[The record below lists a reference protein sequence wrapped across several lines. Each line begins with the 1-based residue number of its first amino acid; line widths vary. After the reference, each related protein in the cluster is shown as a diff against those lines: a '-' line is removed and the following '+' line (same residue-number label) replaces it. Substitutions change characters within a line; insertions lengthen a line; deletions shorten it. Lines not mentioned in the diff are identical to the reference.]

1 MNGGAMSDYELI
13 EVGREGRVGVI
24 RFNRPERLNAWTQEV
39 GVEQL
44 RAVAEF
50 NSDPGIAAIVLTG
63 NGRAFCSGAD
73 ISMFRESIDS
83 GERTEE
89 RDTDQPRSSFAADW
103 IAACTGGKPVVAAI
117 NGACF
122 GMGATMALPCDVRIA
137 GHDAR
142 ISFRFLRMG
151 VTPELGSTHFLPR
164 LVGLGRATEFVLTA
178 QDIDAALAL
187 ETGLVTHVAGEGE
200 LMTLALEVASK
211 IAEHPAP
218 QIQSAKQMLQAN
230 AIEDDMGAVL
240 AVERELLD
248 AAFATPEHAEAVAA
262 FMEKREPRFYPD

>member
-1 MNGGAMSDYELI
+1 MSDYELI
-13 EVGREGRVGVI
+13 EVERDGRVGVI
-24 RFNRPERLNAWTQEV
+24 RFNRPERLNAWTQDV

-44 RAVAEF
+44 RALAEF
-50 NSDPGIAAIVLTG
+50 NADSGIAAVVLTG

-73 ISMFRESIDS
+73 ISMFRESLES
-83 GERTEE
+83 GERTRQ
-89 RDTDQPRSSFAADW
+89 RDDDEPRPSFAADW
-103 IAACTGGKPVVAAI
+103 IAGCTEGKPVIAAI

-178 QDIDAALAL
+178 QDIDAETALDS
-187 ETGLVTHVAGEGE
+187 GLVTHVAAEGE
-200 LMTLALEVASK
+200 LMSVALDVAAR
-211 IAEHPAP
+211 IAAHPAP
-218 QIQSAKQMLQAN
+218 QIRSAKRMLQAN
-230 AIEDDMGAVL
+230 SIEDDFGAVMAL
-240 AVERELLD
+240 EGQLLD
-248 AAFATPEHAEAVAA
+248 EAFATPEHAEAVAA
-262 FMEKREPRFYPD
+262 FMEKREPRFYAD

>member
-1 MNGGAMSDYELI
+1 MAAFELI
-13 EVGREGRVGVI
+13 EVEREGRVGII

-39 GVEQL
+39 GAEQL
-44 RAVAEF
+44 AAVAEF
-50 NSDPGIAAIVLTG
+50 NADPGIASIVLTG

-73 ISMFRESIDS
+73 ISMFKASLESDERN
-83 GERTEE
+83 GESEAEE
-89 RDTDQPRSSFAADW
+89 PRSTFAADW
-103 IAACTGGKPVVAAI
+103 IAACTEGKPVIAAI

-178 QDIDAALAL
+178 QDIDAATAL
-187 ETGLVTHVAGEGE
+187 DAGLVTHVATEGE
-200 LMTLALEVASK
+200 LMPTALEVAAR

-218 QIQSAKQMLQAN
+218 QIRAAKQMLQAN
-230 AIEDDMGAVL
+230 AVEDDMAVVL
-240 AVERELLD
+240 GLERELLD
-248 AAFATPEHAEAVAA
+248 EAFATPEHAEAVAA
-262 FMEKREPRFYPD
+262 FVEKREPRFYAD

>member
-1 MNGGAMSDYELI
+1 MGDYELI
-13 EVGREGRVGVI
+13 EVDRDGRVGIV

-39 GVEQL
+39 GAEQL

-50 NSDPGIAAIVLTG
+50 NADPGIAAIILTG

-73 ISMFRESIDS
+73 ISMFRESIES
-83 GERTEE
+83 GERTGE
-89 RDTDQPRSSFAADW
+89 RNPDTPRSSFAGDW
-103 IAACTGGKPVVAAI
+103 IAACTEGKPVIAAI
-117 NGACF
+117 NGACY

-178 QDIDAALAL
+178 QDIDAATAL
-187 ETGLVTHVAGEGE
+187 DAGLVTHVAPEGE
-200 LMTLALEVASK
+200 LMAVAHEVAAK

-218 QIQSAKQMLQAN
+218 QIQSAKRMLQAN
-230 AIEDDMGAVL
+230 AIEDDIGEVL
-240 AVERELLD
+240 ELEGQLLD
-248 AAFATPEHAEAVAA
+248 EAFATAEHAEAVAA
-262 FMEKREPRFYPD
+262 FMEKREPRFYAD